1 MGVII
6 RAETCCLYVL
16 LTCSKV
22 FSWVSHSC
30 VRETKCRLVSGLWGR
45 STGGN
50 IINKFKAQLSLKD
63 MHESLLSDMMCVLPQ
78 VLHYGNLWESVTA
91 WVLGKLLHY
100 VPRDSGIFIEQPY
113 LGALYSQ
120 TTQLIKTS
128 QFRPGWILEFLSRT
142 KQSNSC
148 SHSERICYFK
158 SNISRSLREHTTN
171 DRVGFVSFSCSIF
184 DAFTVHGLSE
194 QWCKNTDY

>member
-1 MGVII
+1 MCYWLAPRSSAGSHIPASTRLNAGWS
-6 RAETCCLYVL
+6 RACEA
-16 LTCSKV
+16 
-22 FSWVSHSC
+22 
-30 VRETKCRLVSGLWGR
+30 R

-63 MHESLLSDMMCVLPQ
+63 MHESLPSDMMCVLPQ

-100 VPRDSGIFIEQPY
+100 VPRDSEIFIEQPY

-142 KQSNSC
+142 KQSNPC
-148 SHSERICYFK
+148 PHSERICYFK
-158 SNISRSLREHTTN
+158 SNISRSLREHTAN
-171 DRVGFVSFSCSIF
+171 DQVGFASFSCSIF
-184 DAFTVHGLSE
+184 DAFTVHGLPE